1 MTRQL
6 RPDHRHA
13 AYRWG
18 RLCLVLTCTLLIAV
32 PVSAQQN
39 PAGAAAQAVAS
50 LSVQTASLEAS
61 QVFPDREAAAGVR
74 ARNVSRLAAQIGGTL
89 QQWTVDVGAS
99 VRRGEVLARIDPRD
113 AALAV
118 QQASAALEAS
128 QARLRLA
135 QAQLERA
142 RTLTAQ
148 GFFSTEALAQR
159 DTEVALL
166 LAEAEAN
173 RAQLAIAQRQ
183 LDKTVL
189 RAPFDGEVME
199 RLAQTGESV
208 AAGGLLYVLAERTAV
223 ELDATLTPQDASAL
237 PQARWLH
244 FEAEGQSHPVRLLR
258 IGTTLSEP
266 ARTRT
271 ARLAFAADAAIPAA
285 GTAGTLRW
293 QEGRPHLSP
302 SLLVRRDGQL
312 GVFVIDGQGSTT
324 VARFRPLPGA
334 QEGRAA
340 VVPAG
345 WSPSLQLVVRS
356 QAALQDGQVVDARP
370 AGR

>member
-6 RPDHRHA
+6 RLGHRHA
-13 AYRWG
+13 VYRLG
-18 RLCLVLTCTLLIAV
+18 GLCLALTCTLLIEV
-32 PVSAQQN
+32 PVSAREN
-39 PAGAAAQAVAS
+39 PAGAAAQVVTS
-50 LSVQTASLEAS
+50 SSVQTATLEAS
-61 QVFPDREAAAGVR
+61 QVFPDREAVARVR
-74 ARNVSRLAAQIGGTL
+74 ARNVSRLAAQVGGTV

-113 AALAV
+113 AELAV
-118 QQASAALEAS
+118 QRVSAALEAS

-135 QAQLERA
+135 EAQLERA
-142 RTLTAQ
+142 RALTAQ
-148 GFFSTEALAQR
+148 GFLSTEALAQR

-166 LAEAEAN
+166 RAETEAN
-173 RAQLAIAQRQ
+173 RAELATAQRQ

-208 AAGGLLYVLAERTAV
+208 APGGLLYVLAERAAV

-237 PQARWLH
+237 PLARGLH

-271 ARLAFAADAAIPAA
+271 ARLAFAVDTAVPAA

-302 SLLVRRDGQL
+302 SLLVRRDGLL
-312 GVFVIDGQGSTT
+312 GVFVVTPQGPTT
-324 VARFRPLPGA
+324 VVRFQPLPDA
-334 QEGRAA
+334 QEGRAP

-345 WSPSLQLVVRS
+345 WSPSLQLVVRN

>member
-1 MTRQL
+1 MTQ
-6 RPDHRHA
+6 PYGPGHRHA
-13 AYRWG
+13 SYRWG
-18 RLCLVLTCTLLIAV
+18 GLCLALTCTLLIEA
-32 PVSAQQN
+32 PVSAQESQV
-39 PAGAAAQAVAS
+39 GAAAQAVAAV
-50 LSVQTASLEAS
+50 SVQTASLEAT
-61 QVFPDREAAAGVR
+61 QVFPEREAAARVH
-74 ARNVSRLAAQIGGTL
+74 ARNVSRLAAEVGGTL
-89 QQWTVDVGAS
+89 QQWTVDVGAG

-113 AALAV
+113 AELAV
-118 QQASAALEAS
+118 QRAGAALEAS

-135 QAQLERA
+135 QAQLQRA
-142 RTLTAQ
+142 RELTAR

-159 DTEVALL
+159 ETEVALL
-166 LAEAEAN
+166 LAETETN
-173 RAQLAIAQRQ
+173 RAQLATAQRQ

-189 RAPFDGEVME
+189 SAPFDGEVIE

-208 AAGGLLYVLAERTAV
+208 APGGLLYVLAERAAV

-237 PQARWLH
+237 PQARGLH
-244 FEAEGQSHPVRLLR
+244 FEAEGLSHPVRLLR

-271 ARLAFAADAAIPAA
+271 ARLAFAHDTDIPAA

-302 SLLVRRDGQL
+302 SLLVRRNGQL
-312 GVFVIDGQGSTT
+312 GVFVIDAQGGTT
-324 VARFRPLPGA
+324 VARFQPLPGA

-345 WSPSLQLVVRS
+345 WNPSLQLVVRG